1 MATVLPAKSVDRLT
15 NEPDRRAEIQRAK
28 SWRQDPSQA
37 PCGPGCGATAAIPR
51 RALFSTKMPGFTSQ
65 DSGTAERLR
74 VALGQGNQLLLRA
87 SGCLSVFI
95 YHPVFACQGCQN
107 KAPQTEP
114 FKPQER
120 LFPQFWRLEVE
131 CKASSG
137 PFPPEA
143 LSRLT
148 DGHLLPSVH
157 PCVVIPSSYK
167 VLLD

>member
-1 MATVLPAKSVDRLT
+1 MNQIGGQKSTEQSPGGRAHPRHHVDQAAEQPQQSHGGLWFLPRC
-15 NEPDRRAEIQRAK
+15 
-28 SWRQDPSQA
+28 QD
-37 PCGPGCGATAAIPR
+37 
-51 RALFSTKMPGFTSQ
+51 TSQ
-65 DSGTAERLR
+65 DSGTAERLL

-95 YHPVFACQGCQN
+95 HHPVFACQGCQN
-107 KAPQTEP
+107 KAPQTWP
-114 FKPQER
+114 FKPQKR

-131 CKASSG
+131 SKASSG